1 MFVLTPSRTVVLVGR
16 SYCEL
21 GFCSQDVG
29 APSLLSLTEA
39 SVTVSSLRTLSLA
52 PLTSVITPGSPFT
65 SRSTRPGVLP
75 ALGTQS
81 VEGVVGR
88 SMEEDDVESEVEV
101 STESTKRSTAFS
113 PLSLSSPMLR
123 RLSGGTYF
131 EWLETESEATV
142 VPACEIGGLEMRG
155 ATMVT
160 KALGEL
166 IRLTGALSGMAA
178 LLIERIG

>member
-1 MFVLTPSRTVVLVGR
+1 MLVGR

-101 STESTKRSTAFS
+101 STESTKRSTASTAFS

-155 ATMVT
+155 ATMAT